1 MSGEIKTKP
10 NTSNET
16 PQKKLNIVIV
26 GGGIMGSDIA
36 VIFLACG
43 WNVHIMSPSL
53 NTRNTLPARINAA
66 IKKVHISSKE
76 LGKLTTYS
84 KFKDID
90 WENTDLLIEAVTEDL
105 ALKQALFLQIEKLA
119 RPDMPLASN
128 TSNFQIS
135 EISKPLKHRARFL
148 GIHFF
153 MPAHLVPL
161 VEVISGNDTDPKLV
175 ESICALMKNIG
186 KAPIWVK
193 KDIPGFVGNRIQH
206 ALMREALYLME
217 EGVVS
222 AKDIDIAVQFGFGF
236 RFLACGPIMQ
246 KEMSGWDTNCKAGNA
261 LYPHL
266 NQATYFPSS
275 MQKMVAQGHVGM
287 KSLRGV
293 WEWTEESAAAEKRR
307 IEQSLQNSL
316 KVIKDDLKKIN
327 GR

>member
-1 MSGEIKTKP
+1 M
-10 NTSNET
+10 NTTSTATNDT
-16 PQKKLNIVIV
+16 PQRKLNIVIV

-36 VIFLACG
+36 VIFLASG

-53 NTRNTLPARINAA
+53 NTRHTLPARTDAA
-66 IKKVHISSKE
+66 IKKVHVSADE

-84 KFKDID
+84 KLEDID
-90 WENTDLLIEAVTEDL
+90 WDPIDLLIEAATEDL
-105 ALKQALFLQIEKLA
+105 ALKQSLFLQIEELA
-119 RPDMPLASN
+119 RPDTPLASN

-135 EISKPLKHRARFL
+135 EISKPLKHKTRFL

-161 VEVISGNDTDPKLV
+161 VEIISGNETDPKLA
-175 ESICALMKNIG
+175 ESICTLMKKIG

-206 ALMREALYLME
+206 AMMREALSLME
-217 EGVVS
+217 DGVVS
-222 AKDIDIAVQFGFGF
+222 AEDIDIAVRFGFGF

-266 NQATYFPSS
+266 NQATSFPAS
-275 MQKMVAQGHVGM
+275 MQEMVAQGHIGM
-287 KSLRGV
+287 KSLRGI
-293 WEWTEESAAAEKRR
+293 WEWTEESATAEKRR
-307 IEQSLQNSL
+307 IEDILQSSL
-316 KVIKDDLKKIN
+316 KIINSDLKKN
-327 GR
+327 